1 MSEKKEFS
9 YSYSAAEKNAAE
21 KIRKKY
27 EPRNAELSTLDKIK
41 ELDKSVAKA
50 GTAASIIIGII
61 GAMLFGTG
69 MSCIMVWGDKLFEI
83 GIAVGIAGMIVSAAA
98 YPVYLAVSNK
108 RRKEVADEILRLT
121 DEIL

>member
-50 GTAASIIIGII
+50 GTAVSIIIGII

-69 MSCIMVWGDKLFEI
+69 MSCIMIWGDKLFEI

>member
-1 MSEKKEFS
+1 MSEEKKFN
-9 YSYSAAEKNAAE
+9 YSYSSAEKIFAE

-50 GTAASIIIGII
+50 GTAVSIIIGII

-83 GIAVGIAGMIVSAAA
+83 GIAVGIAGMIVAAAA